1 MASVASVSVLF
12 MIFFFLAEKG
22 GGQSK
27 SSVCVRYVCVSGKSG
42 VHSRYF
48 MSYTSGQ

>member
-12 MIFFFLAEKG
+12 MDFLFFSREG
-22 GGQSK
+22 GSK
-27 SSVCVRYVCVSGKSG
+27 QVKCVRYVCVSGKSG
-42 VHSRYF
+42 VHSRYS